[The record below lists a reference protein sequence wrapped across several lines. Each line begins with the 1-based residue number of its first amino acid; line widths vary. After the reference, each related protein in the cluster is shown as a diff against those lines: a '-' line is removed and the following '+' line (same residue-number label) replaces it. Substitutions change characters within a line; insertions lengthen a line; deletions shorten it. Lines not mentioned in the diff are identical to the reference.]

1 MNTFLGRYHMPWLNQ
16 EETDIP
22 NRLITTGK
30 LNCNNSKKTK
40 TKNSSKQKPRTLWY
54 HRRIM
59 KWNFWIPSNTL
70 LLLFS
75 CKAMSDS
82 FETPWIITGNNF
94 LGNNTEVCCYFFLQG
109 IFSNPGIGPTSPPV
123 AGRFF
128 TFEQPGKPYWIHQE

>member
-1 MNTFLGRYHMPWLNQ
+1 
-16 EETDIP
+16 
-22 NRLITTGK
+22 
-30 LNCNNSKKTK
+30 
-40 TKNSSKQKPRTLWY
+40 
-54 HRRIM
+54 M

-109 IFSNPGIGPTSPPV
+109 IFPTQGLDPRLLQWQVDSLPLSNQGNPTEYIKNS
-123 AGRFF
+123 
-128 TFEQPGKPYWIHQE
+128 